1 MGNPEQTRWAYLA
14 HSEIAN
20 LNIIRKVYI
29 FSDQKQLAYSLI
41 METTVPHSHLFSAFD
56 TIYFNNNNI
65 HKNLLMA
72 VEGSL
77 KIREVAKFE
86 SERLKTYKDMAPQS
100 PLKCLQAL

>member
-1 MGNPEQTRWAYLA
+1 
-14 HSEIAN
+14 
-20 LNIIRKVYI
+20 
-29 FSDQKQLAYSLI
+29 

-56 TIYFNNNNI
+56 IIYFNNNNI
-65 HKNLLMA
+65 HKNPLMP

-86 SERLKTYKDMAPQS
+86 SERLKTHKGMAPQS